1 MGRLTL
7 GICLLA
13 VFLGLGLWINSFMD
27 NTHVPISQALEEAA
41 EKGLSGDL
49 EAGADLAQKA
59 KALWQDNWPK
69 IASFSDHAPMDEIDS
84 LFAQAETYARAGI
97 AADFAALCAR
107 LSQLISAMSEAHS
120 LFWWNLL

>member
-1 MGRLTL
+1 MVRLAL

-13 VFLGLGLWINSFMD
+13 AFLGLGLWVNSFMD
-27 NTHVPISQALEEAA
+27 NTHTPISQTLEEAV
-41 EKGLSGDL
+41 EKCLSGDL
-49 EAGADLAQKA
+49 EAGAELAQKA
-59 KALWQDNWPK
+59 KALWQENWPK

-97 AADFAALCAR
+97 ATDFAALCAR

-120 LFWWNLL
+120 PFWWNLL